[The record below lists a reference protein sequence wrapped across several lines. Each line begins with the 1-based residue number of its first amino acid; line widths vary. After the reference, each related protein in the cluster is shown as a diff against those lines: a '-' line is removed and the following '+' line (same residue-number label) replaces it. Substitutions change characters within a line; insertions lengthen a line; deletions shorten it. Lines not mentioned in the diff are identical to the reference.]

1 MEPYRPNEPF
11 IKLKLD
17 GSLLDRMVEM
27 GIPLTRAIQYFRDNP
42 EGSALETMK
51 LAAEDVIPFY
61 GNYRNGGDL
70 SDYAKEAAM
79 LGIPMPYVKYP
90 KGHPKAGEAIPN
102 NLKEG
107 LGDASWASAKSNWKN
122 NRPTARKLYADPND
136 MQYRGSTSSGL
147 STRGRA
153 RRTYDEVA
161 PVDVP
166 AGPYQVT
173 NNGSLI
179 QNRGGTATNTNTV
192 RTTGGHTPL
201 KGAEAWQGDMY
212 PPGRSLRKDDM
223 YGPFQWEDAY
233 SNKLNDVID
242 KNELKWEYLINQTRP
257 ITLGKF
263 AGTQLPKESAIE
275 IALKQGRPDIAERI
289 VLDDKPRVPVNTG
302 EFKSIGSQ
310 HRHSKLP
317 NEEFKDIGNR
327 QVEKELRETFA
338 TLPEDPNI
346 RFRFAE
352 YYGVPDLY
360 QSWMNDPLPWAKY
373 KNDVQRLR
381 YFRESSNRSRDR
393 QYGRNIER

>member
-1 MEPYRPNEPF
+1 MAKRRNVSGSVLRNAVPQPRDIAEFIAPRTVNEGLTIANIFGDAAEMTPFAGAVPYAER
-11 IKLKLD
+11 KLGL
-17 GSLLDRMVEM
+17 
-27 GIPLTRAIQYFRDNP
+27 RDYSD
-42 EGSALETMK
+42 EDVL
-51 LAAEDVIPFY
+51 LAAI
-61 GNYRNGGDL
+61 
-70 SDYAKEAAM
+70 
-79 LGIPMPYVKYP
+79 LGFPILGKF
-90 KGHPKAGEAIPN
+90 K
-102 NLKEG
+102 NLKEA
-107 LGDASWASAKSNWKN
+107 LGDASWANAKSTWKN
-122 NRPTARKLYADPND
+122 NRPTARKLYADPNV
-136 MQYRGSTSSGL
+136 MQHRGSREGGL

-153 RRTYDEVA
+153 RRTYDEVT
-161 PVDVP
+161 PVDIP

-173 NNGSLI
+173 NNGSLV

-233 SNKLNDVID
+233 SRKLNDVID

-257 ITLGKF
+257 ITSGRF
-263 AGTQLPKESAIE
+263 VGTELPKESAIE
-275 IALKQGRPDIAERI
+275 TALKQGRPDIAERI
-289 VLDDKPRVPVNTG
+289 AIDDKPRVPVNTG

-310 HRHSKLP
+310 HRHSKLS

-327 QVEKELRETFA
+327 QVEKEIREAFA
-338 TLPEDPNI
+338 TLPEDPDI

-360 QSWMNDPLPWAKY
+360 QSWINDPLPWTKY
-373 KNDVQRLR
+373 KNDTQRLR

-393 QYGRNIER
+393 QYGRNIQR